1 MLHRV
6 KSARKNPKR
15 EEYSIEIEAKPEF
28 EAQAVQA
35 EFEGW
40 VDMGEGGNKSKVTLS
55 QVFRLD
61 TYGNSSAC
69 VRGRD
74 SSLREYCLCKK

>member
-6 KSARKNPKR
+6 KSARKNAKR
-15 EEYSIEIEAKPEF
+15 EEYSIVVEAKPEF
-28 EAQAVQA
+28 EARAVQA

-40 VDMGEGGNKSKVTLS
+40 VDMKEGGDKAKVSMS
-55 QVFRLD
+55 QVYRLD
-61 TYGNSSAC
+61 RYGTTSDC
-69 VRGRD
+69 VRGRN

>member
-6 KSARKNPKR
+6 KSARKNAKR

-40 VDMGEGGNKSKVTLS
+40 VDMKDGGDKAKVSMS
-55 QVFRLD
+55 QVYRLD
-61 TYGNSSAC
+61 RYGNTSAC
-69 VRGRD
+69 VIGRD
-74 SSLREYCLCKK
+74 RSLREYCLCKK